1 MLSNL
6 LSQLKQA
13 GKEDQLQDVL
23 NEVPRVREDS
33 GYPPLV
39 TPTSQI
45 VGSMSVLNV
54 ALGRYKM
61 IPREVKDLILG
72 KYGRTPG
79 PIDLRLNAWPSVTHR
94 KSTTVLPTIFRRK

>member
-45 VGSMSVLNV
+45 VV
-54 ALGRYKM
+54 
-61 IPREVKDLILG
+61 PR
-72 KYGRTPG
+72 RC
-79 PIDLRLNAWPSVTHR
+79 
-94 KSTTVLPTIFRRK
+94 ST